1 MTFKRCSTCGG
12 FMDRRYFHRDKTRRD
27 GLACRCK
34 KCESERQRLL
44 YRKRRRGLVLCISRA
59 PGDAQKFPTQSP
71 TLAPA
76 LSPER
81 VPGGC
86 PSFDE

>member
-44 YRKRRRGLVLCISRA
+44 YRKRRRGLVLCIKRP
-59 PGDAQKFPTQSP
+59 PGDARNFPSAGTIPLRGDDSLQS
-71 TLAPA
+71 TD
-76 LSPER
+76 S
-81 VPGGC
+81 
-86 PSFDE
+86 D